1 MAINRI
7 TDEGAFTNASR
18 KIANDNFRDVSRCT
32 AQVDVAESTTLTN
45 VTGMVTGVLLP
56 GTYEVDINLITTA
69 TANGGVKAALKWG
82 TASMITSTALSVS
95 ALSAAAIANTKFTT
109 STDAA
114 SIVAATAAYVG
125 VRITGSIVIA
135 ASGTLQLQIAQ
146 NASHTDTTSALV
158 GSTMTFTPIGATT
171 IPTGTLGY

>member
-1 MAINRI
+1 MAINSI

-32 AQVDVAESTTLTN
+32 TQVDVADSTTLVN

-56 GTYEVDINLITTA
+56 GTYEVDINLLTTA
-69 TANGGVKAALKWG
+69 GASGGVKAALKWG
-82 TASMITSTALSVS
+82 TASMITSTAFNVNGL
-95 ALSAAAIANTKFTT
+95 AAAAIANTKFTT

-114 SIVAATAAYVG
+114 SIIAATTAYVG
-125 VRITGSIVIA
+125 VRVTGTIVIA
-135 ASGTLQLQIAQ
+135 KSGTLQLQIAQ
-146 NASHTDTTSALV
+146 NASNGTATSALV
-158 GSTMTFTPIGATT
+158 GSHMTFTPIGATI